1 MLTESEKAWLERREE
16 MPGYYCLWCPLW
28 DDEADCDGRS
38 PHPFCPIFQR
48 RERLWD
54 AAEFEARV
62 AAKLADIKFHHELGN
77 PDSCRLKYGKCAN
90 PSRSCVDCRLNAAR
104 IAVEEEMDNE
114 P

>member
-1 MLTESEKAWLERREE
+1 MLTQSELAWLERREE

-54 AAEFEARV
+54 ALEFSERV
-62 AAKLADIKFHHELGN
+62 AVKLASWEQNLIIPCMETAVCERHPQDC
-77 PDSCRLKYGKCAN
+77 PSCRLKYA
-90 PSRSCVDCRLNAAR
+90 RLQ
-104 IAVEEEMDNE
+104 VEEEMDG
-114 P
+114 